1 LKPRDEN
8 PEKYSDNVRKSWLVM
23 SEVVRQIKNECYI
36 AHLEPNPGVGYDCW
50 SLVVP
55 DDYGYLSEKH
65 GYMTTKFM
73 LNRNGQNGLVGGTV
87 IRDIWETCDTDTGI
101 KKFASDLIEFSGL
114 TRLESGQSQS
124 VMFRV
129 CEAITNWI
137 SEQPDGEVCVAPFGW
152 PGGCRIFEPE
162 CDFPIHYDDTLWPT
176 HLGEPYLSLGVRH
189 EEVARIRMTDASIRF
204 NKTETEQK
212 MYADQ
217 ENIRKEFGTDYLS
230 ALKDWGGFKDEP
242 GVIGKVTEIV
252 RFVENKLGPVTLAYV
267 VDSAQYV
274 AIRFTDNPV
283 LGIVFVNKG
292 FVDHRIE
299 IPGSVKKKDEEVWR
313 TELPTS
319 KNSAATHHKIPEI
332 KQALCENC
340 QMSYPAH
347 LSACPICT
355 GA

>member
-1 LKPRDEN
+1 
-8 PEKYSDNVRKSWLVM
+8 M

-36 AHLEPNPGVGYDCW
+36 AHLEPNPGVGYDCL
-50 SLVVP
+50 SLVVR

-65 GYMTTKFM
+65 GHMTTKFM

-129 CEAITNWI
+129 CEAVTKWI
-137 SEQPDGEVCVAPFGW
+137 SEQSDGEFCVAPFGW

-162 CDFPIHYDDTLWPT
+162 CDFPISYDDTLWPT
-176 HLGEPYLSLGVRH
+176 HLGEPYISLGVKH
-189 EEVARIRMTDASIRF
+189 VEVARIKMTDASIRF
-204 NKTETEQK
+204 NKIETEHL
-212 MYADQ
+212 MYTDQ
-217 ENIRKEFGTDYLS
+217 DSNRKEFGTDYLA
-230 ALKDWGGFKDEP
+230 ALAFWGKFK
-242 GVIGKVTEIV
+242 TEKAAEDKAIEIIKITEKELGDVVLAHVNGEGTYVAV
-252 RFVENKLGPVTLAYV
+252 RFEKSNNVG
-267 VDSAQYV
+267 S
-274 AIRFTDNPV
+274 
-283 LGIVFVNKG
+283 VFINKG
-292 FVDHRIE
+292 FVDHVLD
-299 IPGSVKKKDEEVWR
+299 IPGSTPHQKHLRLKR
-313 TELPTS
+313 TLLPTS
-319 KNSAATHHKIPEI
+319 KNSAATHNKIPEI